1 MRWKKRMAKFITPK
15 KNRIYLET
23 FTSLYPK
30 FAGGTDSPEFKL
42 IFQYL
47 VQNIDKMIWA
57 IEDLNKPPL
66 EGIGKRL
73 VELNP
78 DLFENPDIRRM
89 TGALIAAIL
98 NNHGYVPE
106 SSGSRVS
113 WSPFVTSSK
122 YRKK

>member
-1 MRWKKRMAKFITPK
+1 MAKLITPK
-15 KNRIYLET
+15 KNKIYLDT

-30 FAGGTDSPEFKL
+30 FASGTDSPEFKL
-42 IFQYL
+42 IFHYL
-47 VQNIDKMIWA
+47 VQNIDKMVWA

-78 DLFENPDIRRM
+78 ELFDNPDIRRM

-98 NNHGYVPE
+98 NNHGYIPE
-106 SSGSRVS
+106 SSGCRVT

-122 YRKK
+122 YKKK